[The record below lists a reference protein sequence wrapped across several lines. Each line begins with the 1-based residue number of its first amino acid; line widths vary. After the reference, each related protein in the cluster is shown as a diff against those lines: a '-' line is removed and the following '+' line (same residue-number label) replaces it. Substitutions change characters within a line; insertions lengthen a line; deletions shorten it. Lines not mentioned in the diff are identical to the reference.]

1 MEALLLQQLPN
12 LLSAVWWPFCRVLG
26 MLNAAPIVGENMVP
40 ITVRVLLSVV
50 LAFVFIPVAQPVA
63 PIEPLSMHALVMTA
77 NQALIGFGLGLAFH
91 LTMAVMQ
98 MLGFV
103 VSSQMGL
110 SMAIMNDPMTG
121 TSSDVIATLLYL
133 LCVMV
138 FFAID
143 GHLVMA
149 QVIGASFQTWP
160 VGGPLAIDTLRDIA
174 YNVGWVF
181 SAALLL
187 AIPIVFSTLVVQMG
201 FGLLNRIA
209 PALNLYSLGFAAIIV
224 FGLWVLS
231 YLVRVL
237 PGHYLRLTQ
246 QVLELLRLQTAG

>member
-1 MEALLLQQLPN
+1 MELVLQQLPS

-26 MLNAAPIVGENMVP
+26 MLNAAPIIGENMVP
-40 ITVRVLLSVV
+40 ITIRVLLSVV
-50 LAFVFIPVAQPVA
+50 LAVIFIPVAQPVT
-63 PIEPLSMHALVMTA
+63 PIDPLSMEAIVTTL
-77 NQALIGFGLGLAFH
+77 NQALLGFGLGLAFH

-98 MLGFV
+98 LLGFV
-103 VSSQMGL
+103 VSSQMAM

-133 LCVMV
+133 LCVLV
-138 FFAID
+138 FFGID
-143 GHLVMA
+143 GHLIVA
-149 QVIGASFQTWP
+149 QVIGASFHTWP
-160 VGGPLAIDTLRDIA
+160 VGGPLDITTLRDIA
-174 YNVGWVF
+174 YNVAWVF

-187 AIPIVFSTLVVQMG
+187 AIPVVFSTMVVQMG

-224 FGLWVLS
+224 FGLYMLGF
-231 YLVRVL
+231 LVQVL

-246 QVLELLRLQTAG
+246 QVLELLRLKTG

>member
-1 MEALLLQQLPN
+1 MEAVLLQQLPN

-26 MLNAAPIVGENMVP
+26 MLNAAPIIGENMVP

-50 LAFVFIPVAQPVA
+50 LAVIFIPVAQPA
-63 PIEPLSMHALVMTA
+63 TPIDPMSLQAIVLSA

-110 SMAIMNDPMTG
+110 SMAVMNDPMTG
-121 TSSDVIATLLYL
+121 ASSDVIATLFYL
-133 LCVMV
+133 LSVLV
-138 FFAID
+138 FFGID
-143 GHLVMA
+143 GHLVIA
-149 QVIGASFQTWP
+149 QVIGASFHTWP
-160 VGGPLAIDTLRDIA
+160 VGGPLDINTLRDIA
-174 YNVGWVF
+174 YNVAWVF

-187 AIPIVFSTLVVQMG
+187 AIPIVFSTLVVQLG

-209 PALNLYSLGFAAIIV
+209 PALNLYSLGFSAIIM
-224 FGLWVLS
+224 FGLFMLG
-231 YLVRVL
+231 YLARVV

-246 QVLELLRLQTAG
+246 QVLELLRLKTG